1 MARADGAWRLYAFAD
16 AGGDRLRALC
26 AFLAD
31 APASPLRRHTPAGTD
46 PDSVID
52 LRAIF
57 QQGHRSLRLQDLP
70 PVLLPLHAHADLA
83 DFFGRILLP
92 RH

>member
-1 MARADGAWRLYAFAD
+1 
-16 AGGDRLRALC
+16 
-26 AFLAD
+26 
-31 APASPLRRHTPAGTD
+31 
-46 PDSVID
+46 VID